1 MAAPE
6 VRAMTPGSRSGSL
19 IEQARF
25 VFQGTVKKVKATTL
39 KSVPASDRTII
50 VRVDRVIQS
59 PEALSDYAGHD
70 VTVQMA
76 PGEKVRPGETLIF
89 YTTGWIFGDSLA
101 VQSVGHEEAT
111 APRVAAMS
119 AHPEDPVRTLHA
131 TAAMAQA
138 ARADL
143 VVTGRVSSVRV
154 PAGARARAKALAG
167 GTTTER
173 ISEHAPMWQEA
184 VIDVDETHKGRE
196 RRRQVVV
203 RFPSST
209 DVRWYRAPKFHAG
222 QEGIFLLHKQ
232 QVPAAA
238 AKTASLAGLKASE
251 YTALDPEDFQPLE
264 QLPQIRLAASASAT
278 RRRPSRPA
286 RMASRTRPKARPSGK
301 RGR

>member
-1 MAAPE
+1 
-6 VRAMTPGSRSGSL
+6 MTPGSRSGSL

-119 AHPEDPVRTLHA
+119 AHPEDPVSSLHA
-131 TAAMAQA
+131 HAAVTQA
-138 ARADL
+138 LRADL
-143 VVTGRVSSVRV
+143 IVTGRVSSVRV
-154 PAGARARAKALAG
+154 PAVEAAARAKAQAG
-167 GTTTER
+167 SGTAER

-196 RRRQVVV
+196 RRKQVVV
-203 RFPSST
+203 RFPNST
-209 DVRWYRAPKFHAG
+209 DVRWYHAPKFHAG

-232 QVPAAA
+232 QVPAAKAKA
-238 AKTASLAGLKASE
+238 ASFAALKTPE
-251 YTALDPEDFQPLE
+251 YTALDPSDFQPLE
-264 QLPQIRLAASASAT
+264 QLSQIRLAASTSAT
-278 RRRPSRPA
+278 RRPAPRARTAAPRTGAKPRPR
-286 RMASRTRPKARPSGK
+286 GK

>member
-1 MAAPE
+1 
-6 VRAMTPGSRSGSL
+6 MTPASRSGSPVEL
-19 IEQARF
+19 ARF
-25 VFQGTVKKVKATTL
+25 VFQGTVKNVKATTL
-39 KSVPASDRTII
+39 KSVPASDRTIVARI
-50 VRVDRVIQS
+50 DRVIQS

-76 PGEKVRPGETLIF
+76 PRENVRPGQTLIF

-101 VQSVGHEEAT
+101 VQSIGHEDAT
-111 APRVAAMS
+111 TSRVAAMS

-143 VVTGRVSSVRV
+143 IVTGRVRSVRV
-154 PAGARARAKALAG
+154 PAPEPRARAKALAG
-167 GTTTER
+167 GGTTER

-196 RRRQVVV
+196 RRKQVVV

-232 QVPAAA
+232 QIPAAA
-238 AKTASLAGLKASE
+238 AKAASLAALKAPE
-251 YTALDPEDFQPLE
+251 YTALDPSDVQPLE
-264 QLPQIRLAASASAT
+264 QLPQIQLAASASAT
-278 RRRPSRPA
+278 RRRSAPRTRTAAP
-286 RMASRTRPKARPSGK
+286 RTRPRARLRGK